1 MRIFSIH
8 KSKSKKQVSEK
19 TPKLAAQKFLEKRK
33 VGTVI
38 YLHEHP
44 SGKIHG
50 PYRKEYDKK
59 IMKGGFNDL
68 TCEHFKILENLQL
81 LEGTTQLIIKEER
94 ISSWRHRFL
103 REPLIFFGDSTFMQ
117 ENIPS
122 YTYALYNSYG
132 IDIKNKN
139 KFVKKTLTC
148 YKVVSLNSQYRL
160 QKVQIS
166 EIENNIL
173 LGLYYQYIERCKQ
186 EFPSLK
192 ISRDVQYYRLYMKR
206 LFLYLLLYVLPK
218 LNLYFLNI
226 IHENQDETKEKE
238 KEYYTN
244 IVDYVTNIDIDRLL
258 SIFITSY
265 DMPPQFKEEIMK
277 SYLNSKQSNANENAN
292 ENMVEN
298 AMRLSVSSQ
307 DIESRLEQPQQLQQ
321 SSSGSGAVNLFE
333 VIPLLPI
340 IIPAAIIGIPIG
352 IVVCGTM
359 HLAKQIAK
367 MIKKNT
373 KRN

>member
-1 MRIFSIH
+1 MRIFSLH
-8 KSKSKKQVSEK
+8 KSKSKKQVLEK
-19 TPKLAAQKFLEKRK
+19 TPKLAAKKFLEKRK

-59 IMKGGFNDL
+59 IMKGGFNL
-68 TCEHFKILENLQL
+68 TCEDFKILKNPQL

-94 ISSWRHRFL
+94 ISSWHRRIF
-103 REPLIFFGDSTFMQ
+103 REPLLFFGDSTFKQ
-117 ENIPS
+117 DSIPS
-122 YTYALYNSYG
+122 YTYVIYNSYV
-132 IDIKNKN
+132 IDRENKN

-160 QKVQIS
+160 KKVQIS

-186 EFPSLK
+186 DFPSLK
-192 ISRDVQYYRLYMKR
+192 ISRGVQYYYRLYMKR

-218 LNLYFLNI
+218 LNLYILPI
-226 IHENQDETKEKE
+226 LQSGNQDNIELK
-238 KEYYTN
+238 YYHS
-244 IVDYVTNIDIDRLL
+244 IVEYVTNIDIDRLL
-258 SIFITSY
+258 SIFVTSY
-265 DMPPQFKEEIMK
+265 DMPREFKEEIMK
-277 SYLNSKQSNANENAN
+277 GYLNSKQSNENAN
-292 ENMVEN
+292 MFEN

-307 DIESRLEQPQQLQQ
+307 DIESKLEQPLQLQQ

-333 VIPLLPI
+333 VIPVLPI
-340 IIPAAIIGIPIG
+340 LIPAVIIGIPIG

>member
-19 TPKLAAQKFLEKRK
+19 TPKLAANKFLEKRK

-59 IMKGGFNDL
+59 IMKGGFNL
-68 TCEHFKILENLQL
+68 TCEHFKILGNPQL

-94 ISSWRHRFL
+94 ISSWHHRIL
-103 REPLIFFGDSTFMQ
+103 REPLLFFGDSTFMQ
-117 ENIPS
+117 DNIPS
-122 YTYALYNSYG
+122 YTYALFNSYG
-132 IDIKNKN
+132 IDIENKN
-139 KFVKKTLTC
+139 EFVKKTLTC
-148 YKVVSLNSQYRL
+148 YKVVPLNSQYRL

-166 EIENNIL
+166 EIEDNIL

-192 ISRDVQYYRLYMKR
+192 ISRDVQYYNRLYMKR

-218 LNLYFLNI
+218 LNLYFSNI
-226 IHENQDETKEKE
+226 IHNNQDKTKEK
-238 KEYYTN
+238 KYYTN

-265 DMPPQFKEEIMK
+265 DMPQQFKDQIMEEYLK
-277 SYLNSKQSNANENAN
+277 SQQSNANANENEN

-340 IIPAAIIGIPIG
+340 LIPAAIIGIPIG
-352 IVVCGTM
+352 IVIYGTM

-367 MIKKNT
+367 MIKKNK